1 MNLMTIKV
9 GGAQLT
15 AEKFEIAVSAY
26 GDGIVYVAL
35 YPYNPHLKDFT
46 YTNYV
51 SIPTTL
57 THDWGEDSIFLGE
70 LAESTIIWNEE
81 GRAQRH
87 VLAVIAVADTVF
99 NHCEDVRT
107 KAKVA
112 MSKYGNPYA
121 DENDKGSIA
130 VLTRT
135 IRDLRAYIEEMS

>member
-1 MNLMTIKV
+1 MYLMTIKT

-15 AEKFEIAVSAY
+15 AEKFEIAVSTHD
-26 GDGIVYVAL
+26 DGIVYVAL

-57 THDWGEDSIFLGE
+57 THDWGEDLIFLGE
-70 LAESTIIWNEE
+70 LAESSISWNEE
-81 GRAQRH
+81 GKLQRH
-87 VLAVIAVADTVF
+87 SIRAEVAGVIYE
-99 NHCEDVRT
+99 HCEDVLT

-112 MSKYGNPYA
+112 MSKHGNPYA
-121 DENDKGSIA
+121 CGNDKVSIA

-135 IRDLRAYIEEMS
+135 IRDLLAYIEEMS